1 MKRAL
6 SVLLLTGLMVFELFA
21 AGVFSAQGKNVIED
35 QALLNEQVEEPAKEA
50 EAEATEEN
58 KPVKKAEPEKKTQTK
73 KENLEEKKPEPEQEL
88 SEEEVLTADY
98 DESLLNMFDPAKDM
112 YVRSDVNVRK
122 GPSTEYDLVGHFPF
136 GTLVKVLGQYGEKGW
151 YFVEYEDQTAFV
163 SNNYLQT
170 DKPAEEAPVQ
180 KDEVKEQA
188 AAENTSPVQAAK
200 EPETEAAVQPAAVA
214 TAQPA
219 AEALPEPASV
229 LFIGDSRCVQ
239 MRAAVSDG
247 GCSWICQNSK
257 GYEWLENTALAQ
269 ADRIIGKGTKVVV
282 CLGVNDTGNVNR
294 YASLI
299 NQKAAEWAQRGAKTY
314 YVSVN
319 PVTENVYRTEEEVEY
334 FNATLPGLLSGVTWI
349 DTHTY
354 LIEHG
359 FQMKDGLHY
368 TDPSS
373 VTIFNLIISS
383 L

>member
-1 MKRAL
+1 MKKAL
-6 SVLLLTGLMVFELFA
+6 SVVLLTGLMAFVVLA
-21 AGVFSAQGKNVIED
+21 AKLPAHAKKVVDD
-35 QALLNEQVEEPAKEA
+35 QALLQNESQAKEQVQENTQEQIKKQEPAKTQEPA
-50 EAEATEEN
+50 KVQEPAKADEKAKAPDEG
-58 KPVKKAEPEKKTQTK
+58 PV
-73 KENLEEKKPEPEQEL
+73 NEQGN
-88 SEEEVLTADY
+88 ADY
-98 DESLLNMFDPAKDM
+98 DESLLGLFEPAKDM
-112 YVRSDVNVRK
+112 YVKADVNVRK
-122 GPSTEYDLVGHFPF
+122 GPSTKYDLVGHLSS

-151 YFVEYEDQTAFV
+151 YYIEYDKEKAFV
-163 SNNYLQT
+163 SNNFLQT
-170 DKPAEEAPVQ
+170 DKPVEEAKEQAPAEKPAPVQ
-180 KDEVKEQA
+180 
-188 AAENTSPVQAAK
+188 
-200 EPETEAAVQPAAVA
+200 EAAVGPAPVQPAKEVA
-214 TAQPA
+214 PA
-219 AEALPEPASV
+219 KAAKATEEALPEPASV

-257 GYEWLENTALAQ
+257 GYEWMESTAIAQ
-269 ADRIIGKGTKVVV
+269 ADRIIGKGTKVVI

-294 YASLI
+294 YASLV
-299 NQKAAEWAQRGAKTY
+299 NQKAAEWAARGASTY

-354 LIEHG
+354 LVQHG

-368 TDPSS
+368 TDPCS

>member
-1 MKRAL
+1 MKKVL
-6 SVLLLTGLMVFELFA
+6 SVVLLIGLLAFTVFA
-21 AGVFSAQGKNVIED
+21 AGVFFVQEKKVSQE
-35 QALLNEQVEEPAKEA
+35 QAPSQEQTLSQEQEEEQEKADDTKTTVKESEPDKKQEQVKEQPKEQEKA
-50 EAEATEEN
+50 DDIQT
-58 KPVKKAEPEKKTQTK
+58 PVKENEPE
-73 KENLEEKKPEPEQEL
+73 E
-88 SEEEVLTADY
+88 SADF
-98 DESLLNMFDPAKDM
+98 DATLINMFDPAKDM

-122 GPSTEYDLVGHFPF
+122 GPSTKYDLVGHLSP
-136 GTLVKVLGQYGEKGW
+136 GALVKVIGQYGEKGW
-151 YFVEYEDQTAFV
+151 YYIEYEQQNAFV
-163 SNNYLQT
+163 SNNFLQS
-170 DKPAEEAPVQ
+170 DKPADEPAPVQ
-180 KDEVKEQA
+180 KDE
-188 AAENTSPVQAAK
+188 AK
-200 EPETEAAVQPAAVA
+200 QPAAAASAAPVEA
-214 TAQPA
+214 PKQAVQTEVKQAAQ
-219 AEALPEPASV
+219 ETLPEPASV

-257 GYEWLENTALAQ
+257 GYEWLESTALAQ
-269 ADRIIGKGTKVVV
+269 ADRIIGKGTKVVI

-294 YASLI
+294 YASLV
-299 NQKAAEWAQRGAKTY
+299 NQKAAEWAGRGAKTY

-319 PVTENVYRTEEEVEY
+319 PVTENIYRTEEEVQY

-354 LIEHG
+354 LVEHG

>member
-1 MKRAL
+1 MKKAL
-6 SVLLLTGLMVFELFA
+6 SVVLLIGLTAFTVFA
-21 AGVFSAQGKNVIED
+21 AGVFCVQEKKASQEQTLSQEQEEEQEKADDTKTTVKESEPDKKQ
-35 QALLNEQVEEPAKEA
+35 EQVKEQPKEQEKA
-50 EAEATEEN
+50 DDIQT
-58 KPVKKAEPEKKTQTK
+58 PVKENEPE
-73 KENLEEKKPEPEQEL
+73 E
-88 SEEEVLTADY
+88 SADF
-98 DESLLNMFDPAKDM
+98 DATLINMFDPAKDM

-122 GPSTEYDLVGHFPF
+122 GPSTKYDLVGHLSP
-136 GTLVKVLGQYGEKGW
+136 GALVKVIGQYGEKGW
-151 YFVEYEDQTAFV
+151 YYIEYEQQNAFV
-163 SNNYLQT
+163 SNNFLQI
-170 DKPAEEAPVQ
+170 DKPAEEAAPSQEETKQQTAAAAPVEAPKQ
-180 KDEVKEQA
+180 AAQTEVKQA
-188 AAENTSPVQAAK
+188 AQ
-200 EPETEAAVQPAAVA
+200 ET
-214 TAQPA
+214 
-219 AEALPEPASV
+219 LPEPASV

-257 GYEWLENTALAQ
+257 GYEWLESTALAQ
-269 ADRIIGKGTKVVV
+269 ADRIIGNGTKVVI

-294 YASLI
+294 YASLV
-299 NQKAAEWAQRGAKTY
+299 NQKAAEWAGRGAKTY

-319 PVTENVYRTEEEVEY
+319 PVTENIYRTEEEVQY

>member
-1 MKRAL
+1 MKRAI
-6 SVLLLTGLMVFELFA
+6 SIILLIGLMGFCVFGAVMFTH
-21 AGVFSAQGKNVIED
+21 K
-35 QALLNEQVEEPAKEA
+35 AKEA
-50 EAEATEEN
+50 SQELAHLQEQQQEKEQEQAKEQAEDAAAEAT
-58 KPVKKAEPEKKTQTK
+58 VKESEPEKVAEKDKSTKQEKTAETD
-73 KENLEEKKPEPEQEL
+73 EEDEL
-88 SEEEVLTADY
+88 VQSADF
-98 DESLLNMFDPAKDM
+98 DASLLNMFDPAKDM

-122 GPSTEYDLVGHFPF
+122 GPSTDYDLVGHLSF
-136 GTLVKVLGQYGEKGW
+136 GTLVKVVGQYGEKGW
-151 YFVEYEDQTAFV
+151 YYVEYDQQNAFV
-163 SNNYLQT
+163 SNKFLQA
-170 DKPAEEAPVQ
+170 DKPAEEPAPAQ
-180 KDEVKEQA
+180 NDEAKQQA
-188 AAENTSPVQAAK
+188 AATNAAPVENPKQATLPVAAQ
-200 EPETEAAVQPAAVA
+200 T
-214 TAQPA
+214 A
-219 AEALPEPASV
+219 AETLPEPASV

-257 GYEWLENTALAQ
+257 GYEWMESTALAQ
-269 ADRIIGKGTKVVV
+269 ADRIIGKGTKVVI

-294 YASLI
+294 YASLV
-299 NQKAAEWAQRGAKTY
+299 NQKAAEWAARGASTY

-354 LIEHG
+354 LVQHG

-368 TDPSS
+368 TDPCS